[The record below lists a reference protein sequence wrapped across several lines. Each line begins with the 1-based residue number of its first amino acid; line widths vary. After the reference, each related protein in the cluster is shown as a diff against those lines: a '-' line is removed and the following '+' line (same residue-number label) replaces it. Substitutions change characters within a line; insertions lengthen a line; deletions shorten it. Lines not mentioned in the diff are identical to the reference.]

1 MKLFSMGIVQSHRC
15 QKPLSIIQAAE
26 LNAEKS
32 RVGAELDCLRGLEP
46 QQKNA
51 VYMNAYGRMYERLEK
66 CAYLERIST

>member
-1 MKLFSMGIVQSHRC
+1 MNLQMAIQQSHRC
-15 QKPLSIIQAAE
+15 QQPLSIIQAAE

-46 QQKNA
+46 QQKNE

>member
-1 MKLFSMGIVQSHRC
+1 MNLQMAIQQSHRC
-15 QKPLSIIQAAE
+15 QRSLSLKQFSE
-26 LNAEKS
+26 FNAEKS

-66 CAYLERIST
+66 LGWLHELV